1 MVNADEIRKRSEA
14 TCRPMVQEFDN
25 IKGKLFEIAE
35 NVYPLAKRGITD
47 EVDQI
52 YKNAEKHQDDKVIN
66 TTPFEA
72 LRKGAAGF
80 LVNLMNPSMK
90 WCHLEPSKWAAKV
103 ETSDDDGQGSK
114 SEYLERLEN
123 FMFDVMSKSGSYRAF
138 KKIFEHL
145 LCFGFACALVREDKR
160 FVAKAE
166 CLPVGTYALGVDAH
180 GRVNRVNRRFSMTAE
195 ELVMEFGRGEQGTN
209 NLPTDVVEN
218 WKKGN
223 NGKDGN
229 YIVECLI
236 EPNTKTFA
244 CGRLEVLDYGISKSF
259 KYRAIYWLRGRGS
272 SGTTTSQTQEYAGI
286 LAVRGY
292 KFNPI
297 IAPRLDCELGGIYGR
312 GRGHDALNAC
322 RALQALMFDEL
333 EISSN
338 RAEPPLLASNELREE
353 GLDLS
358 RGAVTY
364 TNMGEQRSDLVT
376 PILTNPPTSDETRQT
391 AIEFETRIKEIFF
404 LGEFAT
410 IDSLKNIYVG
420 DKRTAAEINALKS
433 ENMLQL
439 GGIVLMLE
447 DELLDPVVSAF
458 VQYCIA
464 SKQVKYDG
472 QEERLAANDLMP
484 RYVGSLQTAQKTQEL
499 NSMDN
504 SVNFA
509 FTIAGNAAKLGVQ
522 AGAHVMDNFDFDR
535 IVRAR
540 HRLVGASDLH
550 LKSKDEVEQARK
562 ARQAAAEAAQQQ
574 EAQAKQAEVE
584 LAKMKALAQG
594 GRAMKDVASDPS
606 LGALGGKIPAA
617 IGGFV

>member
-1 MVNADEIRKRSEA
+1 MAVLPDEVRKRCEA

-35 NVYPLAKRGITD
+35 NVYPLAKRGLTD
-47 EVDQI
+47 EVDQLW
-52 YKNAEKHQDDKVIN
+52 KNSEKHEDDKVLN

-90 WCHLEPSKWAAKV
+90 WCHIEESRWSPTANQ
-103 ETSDDDGQGSK
+103 EDDGQNSR
-114 SEYLERLEN
+114 SEYLERLED
-123 FMFDVMSKSGSYRAF
+123 FMFDVIAKSGSYRAF
-138 KKIFEHL
+138 KKAFEHL
-145 LCFGFACALVREDKR
+145 LCFGFACMLVREDKR
-160 FVAKAE
+160 FIAKAE

-195 ELVMEFGRGEQGTN
+195 ELVHEFGNGEKGLA
-209 NLPTDVVEN
+209 NLPQDVIQN
-218 WKKGN
+218 WKSGN

-236 EPNTKTFA
+236 EPNCKTFG
-244 CGRLEVLDYGISKSF
+244 CGTLDELDYGLSKSF
-259 KYRAIYWLRGRGS
+259 AYRAIYWLRGR
-272 SGTTTSQTQEYAGI
+272 SGAPTSKPDTYAGI
-286 LAVRGY
+286 LDIRGY

-338 RAEPPLLASNELREE
+338 RAEPPLLASNDLREE

-364 TNMGEQRSDLVT
+364 TNMGEQRSELVT

-391 AIEFETRIKEIFF
+391 AMEFETRIKEIFF

-447 DELLDPVVSAF
+447 DELLDPTVNAF
-458 VQYCIA
+458 IQYCIA
-464 SKQVKYDG
+464 SKQVKAIAG
-472 QEERLAANDLMP
+472 ERKISANQMMP
-484 RYVGSLQTAQKTQEL
+484 RYIGALQTAQKTQEL
-499 NSMDN
+499 NSMEN

-509 FTIAGNAAKLGVQ
+509 FTIAANAAKLGV
-522 AGAHVMDNFDFDR
+522 AGSEVVDNFDFDR

-540 HRLVGASDLH
+540 HRLAGASDLY
-550 LKSKDEVEQARK
+550 LKSKDDVEKVREE
-562 ARQAAAEAAQQQ
+562 RMRAAKAAQEQ
-574 EAQAKQAEVE
+574 EAQQRQAETE
-584 LAKMKALAQG
+584 LQRMKALAQG
-594 GRAMKDVASDPS
+594 GRAMKDVAGEPS
-606 LGALGGKIPAA
+606 LGNLGGKIPASM
-617 IGGFV
+617 GGFV